1 MNATVLSSPSSAA
14 GGPLPPAAPR
24 RPWRAL
30 VLLTLAVAVAHLGVL
45 GLAPLGSEPEA
56 LPLTQHFSTRTIVIA
71 PPAAP
76 APAAA
81 PAAPAPARAA
91 PAPKRPTAQLRKAPR
106 PAPPPEAAAPEPA
119 PPVLAGDQP
128 DAPPVA
134 PPGGEQA
141 AAPSAAG
148 GPGEGE
154 GEGQGA
160 AGDGPGTAQAGGAEG
175 GTPGATR
182 ALKVPGSV
190 TLDFAV
196 TGQQG
201 PQPLSGVF
209 GELVW
214 LQDGGQYNARLSLK
228 MLFRT
233 LRAQTSVGRVGPDG
247 IEPLRFSESRK
258 SEVATHF
265 VRESREIVFSSSN
278 QRVPL
283 EPGAQDRLSV
293 VMQIVALLAG
303 DPSAYPPGSRIAMQT
318 AGTRDAEPWVFT
330 VDGDEPQATPAGS
343 YQARKLTRLPRKD
356 FDQKIEL
363 WLAPEIGWLPVRIR
377 QTQPNGD
384 SADMQLRHVEA
395 PRPAG

>member
-1 MNATVLSSPSSAA
+1 MDAT
-14 GGPLPPAAPR
+14 LPPFHEAPR

-30 VLLTLAVAVAHLGVL
+30 ALLTLAVALVHVGVL
-45 GLAPLGSEPEA
+45 GLAPLGNEPEA

-71 PPAAP
+71 PPAPAP

-81 PAAPAPARAA
+81 PPAQAAPAA
-91 PAPKRPTAQLRKAPR
+91 APKRPSAQLRKAPR
-106 PAPPPEAAAPEPA
+106 PRPPPEAAPAPEP
-119 PPVLAGDQP
+119 PSPVLAGDT
-128 DAPPVA
+128 DTEATAPPSPAEPA
-134 PPGGEQA
+134 PPPAEPAPAEAGQGEGSGAPA
-141 AAPSAAG
+141 AAS
-148 GPGEGE
+148 
-154 GEGQGA
+154 GQGEA
-160 AGDGPGTAQAGGAEG
+160 SGETGAG

-182 ALKVPGSV
+182 ALQVPGSV

-247 IEPLRFSESRK
+247 IEPLRFSDRRK

-265 VRESREIVFSSSN
+265 VREGPGAGEIVFSSSN

-283 EPGAQDRLSV
+283 APGAQDRLSV

-303 DPSAYPPGSRIAMQT
+303 DPAAYPAGSRIAMQT
-318 AGTRDAEPWVFT
+318 AGPRDAETWTFT
-330 VDGDEPQATPAGS
+330 VDGDETLDMPAGH
-343 YQARKLTRLPRKD
+343 YQARKLTRLPRKEM
-356 FDQKIEL
+356 DQKIEL

-377 QTQPNGD
+377 QTQPDGD
-384 SADMQLRHVEA
+384 FADMQLRGMGA
-395 PRPAG
+395 PRPAE